1 MENVLNQLFGK
12 KEEEKSNIEKEIQ
25 SDIEQQISNIE
36 TETAVGSVN
45 DTPEVVVANGVYTPE
60 DVEIKAEGSVVTDD
74 FPPSIG
80 NITQEDLIA
89 EIPVVTSEVVVE
101 DETTTVDKVD
111 RIKAVLD
118 ETPSTDFELVNL
130 KNKIYNI
137 IN

>member
-25 SDIEQQISNIE
+25 SDIEQQVSNIE
-36 TETAVGSVN
+36 SETAVGSVN

-60 DVEIKAEGSVVTDD
+60 DVEIKAEGSIVTDD

-89 EIPVVTSEVVVE
+89 EVPVATSEVVE

>member
-25 SDIEQQISNIE
+25 SDIEQQVSNIE
-36 TETAVGSVN
+36 LETAVGSAD

-60 DVEIKAEGSVVTDD
+60 DVEIKAEGSIVTDD

-89 EIPVVTSEVVVE
+89 EVPVATSEVVVE

>member
-60 DVEIKAEGSVVTDD
+60 DVEIKADGSIVTDD

-80 NITQEDLIA
+80 NITQEDVIA
-89 EIPVVTSEVVVE
+89 EVPVAISEVVE

>member
-1 MENVLNQLFGK
+1 MKNVLDQLFGDK
-12 KEEEKSNIEKEIQ
+12 KESNIEQEIQ
-25 SDIEQQISNIE
+25 SDIEQQVSNLE
-36 TETAVGSVN
+36 TETAVGSVDN
-45 DTPEVVVANGVYTPE
+45 TPEVVVANGVYTPE
-60 DVEIKAEGSVVTDD
+60 DIEIKAEGSIVTDD

-80 NITQEDLIA
+80 DITKEDLVA
-89 EIPVVTSEVVVE
+89 EVPVATSEVVE
-101 DETTTVDKVD
+101 DETVTVDKVD

>member
-25 SDIEQQISNIE
+25 SDIEQQVSNIE
-36 TETAVGSVN
+36 SETAVGSVD

-60 DVEIKAEGSVVTDD
+60 DVEIKAEGSIVTDD

-89 EIPVVTSEVVVE
+89 EVPVATSEVVE

>member
-25 SDIEQQISNIE
+25 SDIEQQVSNIE
-36 TETAVGSVN
+36 SETAVGSAN

-60 DVEIKAEGSVVTDD
+60 DVEIKAEGSIVTDD

-89 EIPVVTSEVVVE
+89 EVPVATSEVIE

>member
-25 SDIEQQISNIE
+25 SDIEQQISNLE

-60 DVEIKAEGSVVTDD
+60 DIEIKAEGSIITDD

-80 NITQEDLIA
+80 DITQEDVIA
-89 EIPVVTSEVVVE
+89 EVPVTTSEVVE
-101 DETTTVDKVD
+101 DETVTVDKID

>member
-12 KEEEKSNIEKEIQ
+12 KEKEKSNIEKEIQ

-60 DVEIKAEGSVVTDD
+60 DVEIKAEGSIVTDD

-89 EIPVVTSEVVVE
+89 EVPITTSEVVVE

-118 ETPSTDFELVNL
+118 ETHSTDFELVNL

>member
-60 DVEIKAEGSVVTDD
+60 DVEIKADGSIVTDD
-74 FPPSIG
+74 FPPSIV
-80 NITQEDLIA
+80 NITQEDVIA
-89 EIPVVTSEVVVE
+89 EVPVAISEVVE

>member
-25 SDIEQQISNIE
+25 SDIEQQVSNIE
-36 TETAVGSVN
+36 SETAVGSVD

-60 DVEIKAEGSVVTDD
+60 DVEIKAEGSIVTDD

-89 EIPVVTSEVVVE
+89 EVPITTSEVVE

>member
-1 MENVLNQLFGK
+1 MKNVLDQLFGK

-25 SDIEQQISNIE
+25 SDIEHQISNFE
-36 TETAVGSVN
+36 TETAVGSVD
-45 DTPEVVVANGVYTPE
+45 DTPEVVVANDVYTPE
-60 DVEIKAEGSVVTDD
+60 DIEIKAEGSIITDD

-80 NITQEDLIA
+80 DITQEDLIA
-89 EIPVVTSEVVVE
+89 EVPVATSEVVE
-101 DETTTVDKVD
+101 DETVTVDKVD

>member
-25 SDIEQQISNIE
+25 ADIEQQISNIE

-89 EIPVVTSEVVVE
+89 EVPVATSEVVE
-101 DETTTVDKVD
+101 DETVTVDKVD

>member
-25 SDIEQQISNIE
+25 SDIEQQVSNIE

-60 DVEIKAEGSVVTDD
+60 DVEIKAEGSIVTDD

-80 NITQEDLIA
+80 DITKEDVIA
-89 EIPVVTSEVVVE
+89 EVPVATSEVVE
-101 DETTTVDKVD
+101 DETVTVDKVD
-111 RIKAVLD
+111 RIKAILD

>member
-1 MENVLNQLFGK
+1 MKNVLDQLFGDK
-12 KEEEKSNIEKEIQ
+12 KESNIKQEIQ
-25 SDIEQQISNIE
+25 SDIEQQVSNLE
-36 TETAVGSVN
+36 TETAVGSVD
-45 DTPEVVVANGVYTPE
+45 DTPEVVVANGVYTSE
-60 DVEIKAEGSVVTDD
+60 DVEIKADGSIVTDD

-80 NITQEDLIA
+80 DITKEDVIA
-89 EIPVVTSEVVVE
+89 EVPVATSEVVE
-101 DETTTVDKVD
+101 DETVTVDKVD

>member
-25 SDIEQQISNIE
+25 SDIEQQVSNIE

-80 NITQEDLIA
+80 NIT
-89 EIPVVTSEVVVE
+89 SEVVAE
-101 DETTTVDKVD
+101 DETVTVDKVD

>member
-1 MENVLNQLFGK
+1 MKNVLDQLFGDK
-12 KEEEKSNIEKEIQ
+12 KESNIKQEIQ
-25 SDIEQQISNIE
+25 SDIEQQVSNLE
-36 TETAVGSVN
+36 TETAVGSAD

-60 DVEIKAEGSVVTDD
+60 DVEIKAEGSIVTDD

-80 NITQEDLIA
+80 NITQEDVIA
-89 EIPVVTSEVVVE
+89 EVPTATSEVVVE
-101 DETTTVDKVD
+101 DETVTVDKVD

>member
-1 MENVLNQLFGK
+1 MANKSRQLDK
-12 KEEEKSNIEKEIQ
+12 D
-25 SDIEQQISNIE
+25 DI
-36 TETAVGSVN
+36 
-45 DTPEVVVANGVYTPE
+45 DTSE
-60 DVEIKAEGSVVTDD
+60 DVEIKAEGSIVTDD

-80 NITQEDLIA
+80 DITQEDVIA
-89 EIPVVTSEVVVE
+89 EVPVTTSEVFE
-101 DETTTVDKVD
+101 DETVTVDKID